1 MEQFKFFWRKDSPFS
16 NWYPST
22 IERKDKIFNCAEQAM
37 MWEKAILFKDFVI
50 AAKIL
55 EEKDPSKH
63 KALGRQIKNFDAQKW
78 DKVKYELVKDIVR
91 DKFRQNLKLR
101 FELIQYE
108 GCYFVEA
115 SPYDRIWGI
124 GYDRDSA
131 LQNKESWG
139 QNLLG
144 KILTELATE
153 LF

>member
-1 MEQFKFFWRKDSPFS
+1 MEQFKFFWRKESPFS
-16 NWYPST
+16 NWYPCS

-37 MWEKAILFKDFVI
+37 MWEKAILFKDYAI
-50 AAKIL
+50 ASEIL
-55 EEKDPSKH
+55 AEKDPSKH
-63 KALGRQIKNFDAQKW
+63 KALGRKINNFDVQKW
-78 DKVKYELVKDIVR
+78 DKVKYELVKDILR
-91 DKFRQNLKLR
+91 DKFSQNLKMRL
-101 FELIQYE
+101 ELVQYK
-108 GCYFVEA
+108 GFTLVEA

-124 GYDRDSA
+124 GYDHYNA